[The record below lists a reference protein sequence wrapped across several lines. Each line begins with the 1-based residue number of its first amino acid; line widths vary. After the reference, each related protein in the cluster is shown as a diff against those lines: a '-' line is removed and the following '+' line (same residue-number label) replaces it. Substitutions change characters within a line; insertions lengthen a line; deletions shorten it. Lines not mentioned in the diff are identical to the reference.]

1 VKEYEILSRISLTNG
16 VKQVYNNS
24 ITAELDIQIFI
35 EVKKMTKVP
44 YEVYT
49 EEVDTLSVLSPDGKI
64 VNKDLLPELSDDQL
78 KEIMYRMVFT
88 RTWDDRAVNL
98 GRQGRLGF
106 YAPVSGQEATMVG
119 SEFALE
125 KDDFICPGYRDMPQI
140 VWHGLPLYQAFLYS
154 RGHQH
159 GGQIPE
165 GVNVLMPQ
173 IIIGAQ
179 ILHAMGIA
187 MGYKLKKQKQVVIT
201 YTGDGG
207 SSEGDFYEGLNY
219 AGVYK
224 LPVIFFVQ
232 NNGYAITTPFSKQTA
247 ALSIAHKAV
256 AAGIKGVKVDGM
268 DVLAVI
274 KAVQDAA
281 ERGRNGEGAT
291 LIEAVTYRFRP
302 HSLSDDATKYRTKEE
317 EGEWNEKDPI
327 ARLAKY
333 LEAKGLW
340 TEEDTARVKEEAKA
354 KVNEQIKKAEQTEKM
369 TVPGLID
376 SMFEQTPKH
385 LEEQKAD
392 FQ

>member
-1 VKEYEILSRISLTNG
+1 MSKI
-16 VKQVYNNS
+16 
-24 ITAELDIQIFI
+24 
-35 EVKKMTKVP
+35 P

-49 EEVDTLSVLSPDGKI
+49 EEVEALSVLSPDGEI
-64 VNKDLLPELSDDQL
+64 VNKDKVPALSDDQL
-78 KEIMYRMVFT
+78 KELMYRMVFT
-88 RTWDDRAVNL
+88 RTWDERAINL

-119 SEFALE
+119 SEFALD
-125 KDDFICPGYRDMPQI
+125 KNDFVCPGYRDMPQL

-179 ILHAMGIA
+179 VLHAMGIA
-187 MGYKLKKQKQVVIT
+187 MGYKLKKQKQVAIT

-207 SSEGDFYEGLNY
+207 SSEGDFYEALNY
-219 AGVYK
+219 AGVFK

-232 NNGYAITTPFSKQTA
+232 NNGYAITTPFAKQTA

-256 AAGIKGVKVDGM
+256 AAGIRGVKIDGM
-268 DVLAVI
+268 DVFAVI
-274 KAVQDAA
+274 SAVQEAA
-281 ERGRNGEGAT
+281 ERARNGEGAT

-302 HSLSDDATKYRTKEE
+302 HSLSDDTTKYRTKEE
-317 EGEWNEKDPI
+317 EGQWNEKDPI

-333 LEAKGLW
+333 LEKKGLW
-340 TEEDTARVKEEAKA
+340 TDEDTARVKDEAKA

-369 TVPGLID
+369 TIPGLID
-376 SMFEQTPKH
+376 SMFEHTPKH

-392 FQ
+392 FK

>member
-1 VKEYEILSRISLTNG
+1 MSKVLTDAKAQKNG
-16 VKQVYNNS
+16 AAS
-24 ITAELDIQIFI
+24 H
-35 EVKKMTKVP
+35 EVSSENVTP
-44 YEVYT
+44 
-49 EEVDTLSVLSPDGKI
+49 LQVLSPDGEVI
-64 VNKDLLPELSDDQL
+64 NPERMPNLSDEQL

-119 SEFALE
+119 SEYALT

-179 ILHAMGIA
+179 ILHATGIA
-187 MGYKLKKQKQVVIT
+187 MGFKLKNEKRVAIT

-207 SSEGDFYEGLNY
+207 SSEGDFYEGLNF
-219 AGVYK
+219 AGAFKVPAIY
-224 LPVIFFVQ
+224 FVQ
-232 NNGYAITTPFSKQTA
+232 NNGYAITTPFAKQTGA
-247 ALSIAHKAV
+247 QSIAHKALAV
-256 AAGIKGVKVDGM
+256 GIRGIQVDGM

-274 KAVQDAA
+274 SAVQEAA
-281 ERGRNGEGAT
+281 EIARNGGGAT
-291 LIEAVTYRFRP
+291 LIEGLTYRFRP
-302 HSLSDDATKYRTKEE
+302 HSMADDASKYRTKEE
-317 EGEWNEKDPI
+317 EQEWSIKDPLV
-327 ARLAKY
+327 RFGKY
-333 LEAKGLW
+333 LEKKGLW
-340 TEEDTARVKEEAKA
+340 SDEETARVREEAKNT
-354 KVNEQIKKAEQTEKM
+354 VNEQIKKAEQTEKM
-369 TVPGLID
+369 TVAGLID
-376 SMFEQTPKH
+376 SMFENTPAY

>member
-1 VKEYEILSRISLTNG
+1 
-16 VKQVYNNS
+16 
-24 ITAELDIQIFI
+24 
-35 EVKKMTKVP
+35 MTKVP

-125 KDDFICPGYRDMPQI
+125 KDDFVCPGYRDMPQI

-187 MGYKLKKQKQVVIT
+187 MGYKLKKQKQVAIT

-274 KAVQDAA
+274 KAVRDAA

-340 TEEDTARVKEEAKA
+340 TEEDTARVREEAKA

>member
-1 VKEYEILSRISLTNG
+1 
-16 VKQVYNNS
+16 
-24 ITAELDIQIFI
+24 
-35 EVKKMTKVP
+35 MTKVP

-119 SEFALE
+119 SEFALV
-125 KDDFICPGYRDMPQI
+125 KDDFVCPGYRDMPQI

-274 KAVQDAA
+274 KAVRDAA

-302 HSLSDDATKYRTKEE
+302 HSLSDDASKYRTKEE

>member
-1 VKEYEILSRISLTNG
+1 MS
-16 VKQVYNNS
+16 
-24 ITAELDIQIFI
+24 
-35 EVKKMTKVP
+35 KVP

-49 EEVDTLSVLSPDGKI
+49 EDVEALSVLSPDGEI
-64 VNKDLLPELSDDQL
+64 VNKDMMPKLSDDQL

-125 KDDFICPGYRDMPQI
+125 KEDFIAPGYRDIPQL

-159 GGQIPE
+159 GGQIPD

-232 NNGYAITTPFSKQTA
+232 NNGYAITTPFAKQTA

-268 DVLAVI
+268 DIFAVI
-274 KAVQDAA
+274 KAVQEAA

-302 HSLSDDATKYRTKEE
+302 HSLSDDASKYRTKEE
-317 EGEWNEKDPI
+317 EAEWNAKDPI
-327 ARLAKY
+327 ARFAKY
-333 LEAKGLW
+333 LEKKGLW

-354 KVNEQIKKAEQTEKM
+354 KVNEEIKKAEKTEKM
-369 TVPGLID
+369 TIPGLID

>member
-1 VKEYEILSRISLTNG
+1 MTDA

-49 EEVDTLSVLSPDGKI
+49 EEVETLSVLSPDGEI
-64 VNKDLLPELSDDQL
+64 VNKDLLPKLTDDQL

-125 KDDFICPGYRDMPQI
+125 KEDFVCPGYRDMPQI

-159 GGQIPE
+159 GGEIPE

-187 MGYKLKKQKQVVIT
+187 MAYKLKKQKHVVIT

-207 SSEGDFYEGLNY
+207 SSEGDFYEGLNF

-247 ALSIAHKAV
+247 ALSIAHKAI
-256 AAGIKGVKVDGM
+256 AAGIKGVKIDGM

-317 EGEWNEKDPI
+317 EGQWNEKDPI

-333 LEAKGLW
+333 LEKKGLW
-340 TEEDTARVKEEAKA
+340 TDEDTARVKDEAKA

-369 TVPGLID
+369 TVSGLID

>member
-1 VKEYEILSRISLTNG
+1 MSKV
-16 VKQVYNNS
+16 S
-24 ITAELDIQIFI
+24 IDAPVAKSGYAPH
-35 EVKKMTKVP
+35 EVHSDDVTP
-44 YEVYT
+44 
-49 EEVDTLSVLSPDGKI
+49 LQVLSLDGEVI
-64 VNKDLLPELSDDQL
+64 NQERLPNLTDEQL

-119 SEFALE
+119 SEYALIKE
-125 KDDFICPGYRDMPQI
+125 DFVCPGYRDMPQL

-179 ILHAMGIA
+179 ILHATGIA
-187 MGYKLKKQKQVVIT
+187 MGFKLKNEKRVAIT

-207 SSEGDFYEGLNY
+207 SSEGDFYEGLNF
-219 AGVYK
+219 AGAFK
-224 LPVIFFVQ
+224 LPVIYFVQ
-232 NNGYAITTPFSKQTA
+232 NNGYAITTPFAKQTA
-247 ALSIAHKAV
+247 AQSIAHKAL
-256 AAGIKGVKVDGM
+256 AAGIRGVQVDGM

-274 KAVQDAA
+274 SAVQEAA
-281 ERGRNGEGAT
+281 EIGRNGGGAT
-291 LIEAVTYRFRP
+291 LIEGLTYRFRP
-302 HSLSDDATKYRTKEE
+302 HSMADDATKYRTKDEE
-317 EGEWNEKDPI
+317 QLWSEKDPLV
-327 ARLAKY
+327 RFGKY
-333 LEAKGLW
+333 LEKKGLW
-340 TEEDTARVKEEAKA
+340 SDEDTARVKEEAKA
-354 KVNEQIKKAEQTEKM
+354 AVNEHIKKAEQTEKM
-369 TVPGLID
+369 TVAGLID
-376 SMFEQTPKH
+376 SMFEQTPAH